1 MQAFGEGRG
10 NVGLC
15 ESSSKRVR
23 VRDGAGYLYPSGCS
37 GMVPIR
43 LRVPNQVALQP
54 GFQSRASDPTYSY
67 WWEEA
72 EDKLTHCLLPTHNLS
87 FYITN
92 LRLK

>member
-1 MQAFGEGRG
+1 MWCFAAYDDGADITSMQAFGEGRG

-23 VRDGAGYLYPSGCS
+23 VRDGTGYLYPSGCS

-43 LRVPNQVALQP
+43 LRVPDQVAIQP

-72 EDKLTHCLLPTHNLS
+72 
-87 FYITN
+87 
-92 LRLK
+92 